1 MQLKKQACNFLSKV
15 AILYYG
21 QQVIKELVQNSR
33 ISVNLIIQ
41 CQYMNITSIY
51 ILELETIS
59 PFSVVNVMLCIAVF

>member
-33 ISVNLIIQ
+33 ISVNFIIQ